1 MLRPRPTA
9 AVAALFAAAA
19 VALAQGPPAPPE
31 SPFVSVRKGNMP
43 VVISAPHGGM
53 LDLPGVPPRRGV
65 GLPTGPNGFYT
76 GRDPGTEELA
86 AMIAVEVFLKTGKR
100 PYLVAAKFHRRF
112 VDANRPPDI
121 AYESPKARPTYDA
134 YHDTLAAFCKE
145 VQKKHGRGLLLDVH
159 NQASFPDSVVRG
171 TRDGKTVAL
180 LRQRFGEKAHTGPDS
195 LFGLLKKAGFKTH
208 PAKLDGKE
216 HPDFNGGH
224 IVKTYGAGDYGL
236 DAVQLEF
243 GWMLT
248 TPASA
253 PDTAAKV
260 AAVIDQFHKLYLVD
274 AK

>member
-1 MLRPRPTA
+1 MLRPRLPA
-9 AVAALFAAAA
+9 AVAAAFASAAV
-19 VALAQGPPAPPE
+19 VALAQEPTE
-31 SPFVSVRKGNMP
+31 SPLVGVRKGTMP
-43 VVISAPHGGM
+43 VVISAPHGGT
-53 LDLPGVPPRRGV
+53 LEVPGVPPRRGV

-86 AMIAVEVFLKTGKR
+86 GMIAVEVFLKTGKR
-100 PYLVAAKFHRRF
+100 PYLVTAKFGRRY
-112 VDANRPPDI
+112 VDANRPSDI
-121 AYESPKARPTYDA
+121 AYENPKAKPTYDA

-145 VQKKHGRGLLLDVH
+145 VRKKHGRGLLVDVH
-159 NQASFPDSVVRG
+159 NQASFPESVVRG
-171 TRDGKTVAL
+171 TLDGKTVAL

-195 LFGLLKKAGFKTH
+195 LFGLLGKAGFKTH

-216 HPDFNGGH
+216 HADFNGGH
-224 IVKTYGAGDYGL
+224 IVKTYGAGGDFGL

-248 TPASA
+248 TAAAA

-260 AAVIDQFHKLYLVD
+260 AAVIDQFHTLYLLD